1 MDATL
6 APNGATRYLGQER
19 CGRLHVATLDGV
31 VTLERSGPA
40 WQVAGRGLE
49 GSHISSLLF
58 EPRRG
63 GLFAGVVRGGLHAS
77 LDGGKTWER
86 RTTGLTEEYV
96 FSLACTERDG
106 ATVLYA
112 GTEPASLFQ
121 STDYGETW
129 EELPALRNV
138 PGTETWWFPSPPHVA
153 HVKDVTFDP
162 RDTRTMYVSVEQGAL
177 LKSTDAGQTWQEL
190 AGYSRADDHAY
201 KDVHRVALRPSNP
214 DQVYFTSGAGLY
226 HSADGGETWGH
237 FTDDTDR
244 IGYPDGLLFS
254 PEDDNVLIM
263 SGANRNPGTWR
274 ETHDANAAVARSR
287 DGGQTWEL
295 VTRGLPD
302 HLRCNI
308 EALSLAAYPG
318 GFDVFAGTTDG
329 DVFTTE
335 DQGEHWTR
343 IVSGLAPVSKGRH
356 YMPLVAAAGS
366 RP

>member
-86 RTTGLTEEYV
+86 RTNGLTEEYV

-112 GTEPASLFQ
+112 GTEPVSLFQ

-129 EELPALRNV
+129 EELPA
-138 PGTETWWFPSPPHVA
+138 
-153 HVKDVTFDP
+153 
-162 RDTRTMYVSVEQGAL
+162 
-177 LKSTDAGQTWQEL
+177 
-190 AGYSRADDHAY
+190 
-201 KDVHRVALRPSNP
+201 
-214 DQVYFTSGAGLY
+214 
-226 HSADGGETWGH
+226 
-237 FTDDTDR
+237 
-244 IGYPDGLLFS
+244 
-254 PEDDNVLIM
+254 
-263 SGANRNPGTWR
+263 
-274 ETHDANAAVARSR
+274 
-287 DGGQTWEL
+287 
-295 VTRGLPD
+295 
-302 HLRCNI
+302 
-308 EALSLAAYPG
+308 
-318 GFDVFAGTTDG
+318 
-329 DVFTTE
+329 
-335 DQGEHWTR
+335 
-343 IVSGLAPVSKGRH
+343 
-356 YMPLVAAAGS
+356 
-366 RP
+366 